1 VRDSIRIALDA
12 MGGDHA
18 PQIIVEG
25 ADIARKKYRNASFQ
39 FYGDEKQISVILEKL
54 PKLKA
59 ISTIHHTDDK
69 IDNDTKPS
77 VALRKGRNSS
87 MRLAINAVYNGEAD
101 CIVSAGN
108 TGALMAMAKFVL
120 KVLPGVTRPAIA
132 SYYPTMRKNHGT
144 VLLDLGANIECS
156 GRNLA
161 EFSVLG
167 SVFAHEILDIET
179 PKVGLL
185 NVGEE
190 EMKGNE
196 SVQDAA
202 KILSKLSLPNYNYV
216 GFVEGNDITNGSVD
230 VVTTDGFTG
239 NVTLKSSEGLAKMIS
254 YMIKD
259 IFKSSPLSWLAL
271 PLLLPVI
278 YKLKKRMDP
287 RRYNG
292 GVFMGLRGLC
302 VKSHGGTDGL
312 GFANA
317 VGVAAEMV
325 QRDFNSKLAKQLD
338 QLTPALE
345 AQSETTETDKA

>member
-1 VRDSIRIALDA
+1 MSDSIRIALDA
-12 MGGDHA
+12 MGGDNA
-18 PQIIVEG
+18 PLIIVEG
-25 ADIARKKYRNASFQ
+25 ANIARKKYRNARFQ
-39 FYGDEKQISVILEKL
+39 FYGDQAQIKPILDKF

-59 ISTIHHTDDK
+59 LSTIHHTDDK

-77 VALRKGRNSS
+77 IALRKGRNSS
-87 MRLAINAVYNGEAD
+87 MRLAINAVYNKDAD

-108 TGALMAMAKFVL
+108 TGALMAMAKFAL

-144 VLLDLGANIECS
+144 VLLDLGANITCN

-167 SVFAHEILDIET
+167 SVYAHEILGIET

-190 EMKGNE
+190 EMKGNVA
-196 SVQDAA
+196 VQEAS
-202 KILSKLSLPNYNYV
+202 KTLSQISLPNYNYI

-230 VVTTDGFTG
+230 VVATDGFTG

-259 IFKSSPLSWLAL
+259 IFKSSPVAWLAL
-271 PLLLPVI
+271 PFLIPVI

-292 GVFMGLRGLC
+292 GVFLGLRGLC

-317 VGVAAEMV
+317 IGVAAEMA
-325 QRDFNSKLAKQLD
+325 QHDFNIKLATQLNH
-338 QLTPALE
+338 LTPALD
-345 AQSETTETDKA
+345 QTDVAEKVSS